1 MADPTAATGSGFG
14 QAIWSAVLSLLGAI
28 LLWNGRRMVKEIDEK
43 ANKKDFED
51 HRDLVREQFR
61 DVQLLINRIV
71 DAQSTQHQQNSER
84 LDKIFTE
91 LCRRP

>member
-1 MADPTAATGSGFG
+1 MADPTAGTGTGFG

-28 LLWNGRRMVKEIDEK
+28 LIWNGRRVVKELDGK
-43 ANKKDFED
+43 ATQKDLD
-51 HRDLVREQFR
+51 NHIDLVRSQFR